1 MKKAAFL
8 FSHVESAAS
17 ASYSVFSTI
26 PCLSVAR
33 KTLIFQC
40 FQKYRYLTSAF
51 ERPEYLFLRKRIQ
64 PGDTLILTE
73 IDRFG
78 RNKAEILKE
87 LQYFEERHVRV
98 MILEIP
104 TTLTDLSGI
113 DDKFAKYVVEMINR
127 LLIEL
132 YAIDAEKEVE
142 TKKKRQAEGYAAKRL
157 RGEWDDIGRPAAV
170 VFDRFVEVYRKV
182 EAGEMR
188 PIECRALL
196 HISSATYYR
205 YRDKYLKQER

>member
-1 MKKAAFL
+1 MAVYGYDRTSTKEQHLDRGIQEIKKFCQ
-8 FSHVESAAS
+8 E
-17 ASYSVFSTI
+17 
-26 PCLSVAR
+26 R
-33 KTLIFQC
+33 
-40 FQKYRYLTSAF
+40 RMELTDMF
-51 ERPEYLFLRKRIQ
+51 TDQQTGRNFDRPEYLFLRKRIQ

-78 RNKAEILKE
+78 RNKADILKE

-104 TTLTDLSGI
+104 TTLTELSGL
-113 DDKFAKYVVEMINR
+113 DDKFAKYVIEMINR

-157 RGEWDDIGRPAAV
+157 RGEWDDIGRPIAV
-170 VFDRFVEVYRKV
+170 DFNRFAEAYQKV
-182 EAGEMR
+182 EAGEMH
-188 PIECRALL
+188 PIECRTLL
-196 HISSATYYR
+196 RISSATYYR
-205 YRDKYLKQER
+205 YRNRYLKQKRS

>member
-1 MKKAAFL
+1 
-8 FSHVESAAS
+8 
-17 ASYSVFSTI
+17 
-26 PCLSVAR
+26 
-33 KTLIFQC
+33 
-40 FQKYRYLTSAF
+40 
-51 ERPEYLFLRKRIQ
+51 
-64 PGDTLILTE
+64 
-73 IDRFG
+73 
-78 RNKAEILKE
+78 
-87 LQYFEERHVRV
+87 

-170 VFDRFVEVYRKV
+170 DFDRFVEVYRKV
-182 EAGEMR
+182 GGRRNASHRMPYPAAYFFCYVLSLQR
-188 PIECRALL
+188 PVLKAKKESKREKPVLL
-196 HISSATYYR
+196 HHTIY
-205 YRDKYLKQER
+205 

>member
-1 MKKAAFL
+1 MEL
-8 FSHVESAAS
+8 
-17 ASYSVFSTI
+17 
-26 PCLSVAR
+26 
-33 KTLIFQC
+33 
-40 FQKYRYLTSAF
+40 
-51 ERPEYLFLRKRIQ
+51 
-64 PGDTLILTE
+64 TLILTE

-104 TTLTDLSGI
+104 TTLTDLSGS

-142 TKKKRQAEGYAAKRL
+142 TKKKRQTEGYAAKRL
-157 RGEWDDIGRPAAV
+157 RGEWDDIGRPVAV
-170 VFDRFVEVYRKV
+170 DFNRFAETYRKV

-188 PIECRALL
+188 PIECRTLL
-196 HISSATYYR
+196 RISSATYYR
-205 YRDKYLKQER
+205 YRDRYLKQKRS